1 MTKVELLKEISNKSV
16 EAVNQKQVASVLA
29 ALEAVV
35 KDVVTSG
42 DEVTVTGICK
52 VKEKVVKEKTGTI
65 MMGPNKGEKY
75 VKPEHK
81 EASVKIVKSLKTIFA

>member
-42 DEVTVTGICK
+42 NEVTVPGICK
-52 VKEKVVKEKTGTI
+52 VKEKIVKEKTGTI